1 MINIKISLIYGLFPY
16 PDREIPG
23 NEPGNQLAT
32 NPATDRRFQ
41 AIHSFG
47 SSN

>member
-1 MINIKISLIYGLFPY
+1 MINIKISFIYWLFPY
-16 PDREIPG
+16 SDREIPG
-23 NEPGNQLAT
+23 NEPSNQLAT
-32 NPATDRRFQ
+32 IPATDRRFQ